1 MNIIIVIEYAVI
13 RPLVKQGSQ
22 WIQSHFEP
30 LLQLQSMLDDAEMC
44 STVASQIISIK
55 CKTRCVCVC
64 VLVYIHVRV
73 CVCQTWVQIHC
84 IVFKYNYKYYKIL
97 KYKYNYFGQ
106 DSN

>member
-64 VLVYIHVRV
+64 VCLFTYMCVYVYARLGS
-73 CVCQTWVQIHC
+73 
-84 IVFKYNYKYYKIL
+84 KYIA
-97 KYKYNYFGQ
+97 
-106 DSN
+106 